1 MTVFCLGSIN
11 IDHVY
16 RLPALPRAGET
27 LSAASHARGLGGKGV
42 NQSVAALRAGAQV
55 VHIGAVGQGDAW
67 IEAELTRHGI
77 ALERIARSPEGT
89 GHAIVAVDDAGENQ
103 IIIFSGANRAQSPAL
118 IAEALAEGR
127 PGDILLLQNETSHQ
141 LEAAKLARARG
152 MKVFYSAAPFALAPL
167 LAVLPHVT
175 HLLVN
180 AGEAAA
186 LVAATGTP
194 LEAQPAE
201 AVIVTHGA
209 SGAEWIVPGTPQRD
223 RHPAFGVTPV
233 DTTGAGDCFA
243 GALAAAL
250 DRGETPAGAMRYAA
264 AAAALQV
271 TRPGAAPAM
280 PTRAETEAL
289 LATRG

>member
-1 MTVFCLGSIN
+1 MIFCLGSIN

-27 LSAASHARGLGGKGV
+27 LSATSHNPGLGGKGV
-42 NQSVAALRAGAQV
+42 NQSVAALRAGASV

-67 IEAELTRHGI
+67 IAAQLTGHGI
-77 ALERIARSPEGT
+77 GLDRIASVAAGT

-103 IIIFSGANRAQSPAL
+103 IIIHSGANLAQDPAM
-118 IAEALAEGR
+118 IAAALGQGQ

-141 LEAAKLARARG
+141 VEAARLARARG
-152 MKVFYSAAPFALAPL
+152 LRVFYSAAPFDLGALR
-167 LAVLPHVT
+167 AVLPHVT

-186 LVAATGTP
+186 LVAATGIP
-194 LEAQPAE
+194 LADQPVE
-201 AVIVTHGA
+201 AVIVTRGA
-209 SGAEWIVPGTPQRD
+209 QGAEWISAGAEPLFT
-223 RHPAFGVTPV
+223 PAFPVTPV

-243 GALAAAL
+243 GSLAAAL
-250 DRGETPAGAMRYAA
+250 DRGQSPAQALRYAA

-280 PTRAETEAL
+280 PLRAEVEAL
-289 LATRG
+289 LGG

>member
-1 MTVFCLGSIN
+1 MTVYCLGSIN

-27 LSAASHARGLGGKGV
+27 TSATSHQPGLGGKGV
-42 NQSVAALRAGAQV
+42 NQSVAALRAGARV
-55 VHIGAVGQGDAW
+55 VHIGAVGQGDRW
-67 IEAELTRHGI
+67 IEGELSRHGVP
-77 ALERIARSPEGT
+77 LDHIARVAEGT

-103 IIIFSGANRAQSPAL
+103 IIIHSGANLAQDPAL
-118 IAEALAEGR
+118 IAATLSMAG

-141 LEAAKLARARG
+141 VEAAQMARARG
-152 MKVFYSAAPFALAPL
+152 LRVFYSAAPFALPPL

-180 AGEAAA
+180 QGEAEA
-186 LVAATGTP
+186 LVQATGMA
-194 LEAQPAE
+194 LGDQPVQ
-201 AVIVTHGA
+201 AVIVTLGA
-209 SGAEWIVPGTPQRD
+209 RGAQWISAGSEPLFT
-223 RHPAFGVTPV
+223 PAFPVQPV

-243 GALAAAL
+243 GSLAAAL
-250 DRGETPAGAMRYAA
+250 DLGASPAEAMRYAA

-280 PTRAETEAL
+280 PNRDEVLAL
-289 LATRG
+289 LSR

>member
-1 MTVFCLGSIN
+1 MTIFCLGSIN

-16 RLPALPRAGET
+16 RLPALPKAGET
-27 LSAASHARGLGGKGV
+27 VSAASHVPGLGGKGV
-42 NQSVAALRAGAQV
+42 NQSVAALRAGARV

-67 IEAELTRHGI
+67 IEGELARHGV
-77 ALERIARSPEGT
+77 AMDRIARVVAGT

-103 IIIFSGANRAQSPAL
+103 IIISSGANLAQDQGL
-118 IAEALAEGR
+118 IAEALAEGQ

-141 LEAAKLARARG
+141 VEAAQRARALG
-152 MKVFYSAAPFALAPL
+152 LKVFYSAAPFSLDPL
-167 LAVLPHVT
+167 IAILPHIT

-186 LVAATGTP
+186 LTGATGKP
-194 LEAQPAE
+194 LTDLPVE
-201 AVIVTHGA
+201 AVIVTLGA
-209 SGAEWIVPGTPQRD
+209 QGAQWISAGTEPLFT
-223 RHPAFGVTPV
+223 PAFAVTPV

-243 GALAAAL
+243 GSLAAAL
-250 DRGETPAGAMRYAA
+250 DRGEPPAQALRYAA

-280 PTRAETEAL
+280 PLRAEVEAL
-289 LATRG
+289 LAR